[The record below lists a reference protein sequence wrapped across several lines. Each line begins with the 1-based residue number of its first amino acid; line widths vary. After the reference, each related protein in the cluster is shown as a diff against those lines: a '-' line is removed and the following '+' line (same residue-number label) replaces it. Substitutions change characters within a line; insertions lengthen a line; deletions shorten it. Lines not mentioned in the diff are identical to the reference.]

1 VYFAILPTPN
11 SGLIPTRSTPDPTRD
26 PCPVIRIAEGSVNA
40 FDSARVARLASRVSS
55 FAWRPLRMEFPRK
68 LLILGLLANF
78 TLLSQASTQPVHARH
93 AMVVTVH
100 ALASQVGVEI
110 LQAGGNAVDAAVAT
124 GFALAVV
131 HPPAGN
137 IGGGGFMLIRM
148 ADGKTHFLDYRE
160 KAPEAA
166 SRDMYLDAQG
176 NVVDGAS
183 EFGYKSIG
191 VPGSV
196 AGMVYAEQ
204 KYGKLTLKQVMAP
217 AIELARDGYA
227 LTWGEAEDFHDR
239 YLAQYPESRR
249 VFQRNGD
256 YYKPGEIFRQP
267 DLAGTLERIAAQP
280 DDFYHGA
287 LARELAAAVQ
297 KGGGLITADDLAH
310 YEVKE
315 REPVRGIYRGYEVIS
330 APPPSSGGTVL
341 LESLNMLEGYALAKM
356 ESRSAES
363 VHFTV
368 EAFRRAFFD
377 RAEFMG
383 DPDFSRI
390 PVAQLLDKRYAAAW
404 RETIDPQHASPS
416 KELQRPAVFSEL
428 EQYAAAHP
436 PTNASPE
443 SNHTTHYSV
452 VDAEGNAVAVTTTI
466 NDWFGSRVT
475 ADGLG
480 FLLNDEMDDF
490 SAKPGVPNADGLIQG
505 AANAIGPRKRPLS
518 SMTPTIVV
526 HNGKTVMVLGSPGS
540 SKIITTVANV
550 LMGVVDYGMNIQE
563 AVNAPRFHHQWLP
576 DVVNVEKWFSPD
588 ALNTLR
594 KMGYNVQVGLGSGD
608 DYSPYWSDAECI
620 AIDEKTG
627 ERLGA
632 TDGRNSNGKAVGY

>member
-1 VYFAILPTPN
+1 MRSPRKPLILLLLTI
-11 SGLIPTRSTPDPTRD
+11 L
-26 PCPVIRIAEGSVNA
+26 A
-40 FDSARVARLASRVSS
+40 LASSA
-55 FAWRPLRMEFPRK
+55 FAATR
-68 LLILGLLANF
+68 
-78 TLLSQASTQPVHARH
+78 PVHAQH
-93 AMVVTVH
+93 AIVVSVH
-100 ALASQVGVEI
+100 ELASQAGVEI

-131 HPPAGN
+131 HSPAGN

-160 KAPEAA
+160 KAPAA
-166 SRDMYLDAQG
+166 ATRDMYLDAQG
-176 NVVDGAS
+176 NVIEGAS
-183 EFGYKSIG
+183 EYGYKAVG

-196 AGMVYAEQ
+196 AGMVTAE
-204 KYGKLTLKQVMAP
+204 KKFGKLTLKQVIAP
-217 AIELARDGYA
+217 AIKLARDGFA
-227 LTWGEAEDFHDR
+227 LTWDEAHDLHDS
-239 YLAQYPESRR
+239 YLAKFPESRR

-256 YYKPGEIFRQP
+256 YYKSGEIFRQP
-267 DLAGTLERIAAQP
+267 DLARTLERISENP
-280 DDFYHGA
+280 DDFYHGT

-297 KGGGLITADDLAH
+297 KGGGLITVEDLAH

-315 REPVRGIYRGYEVIS
+315 REPVHGSYRGYDVIS

-341 LESLNMLEGYALAKM
+341 IESLNILEGYDLAKM
-356 ESRSAES
+356 QNRSAQS
-363 VHFTV
+363 IHFTV
-368 EAFRRAFFD
+368 EGFRRAFFD

-383 DPDFSRI
+383 DPDFSKI

-404 RETIDPQHASPS
+404 RESIDAEHASAS
-416 KELQRPAVFSEL
+416 KELKRPAIFSEL
-428 EQYAAAHP
+428 EQYAQAHP
-436 PTNASPE
+436 LEVPRRE

-452 VDAEGNAVAVTTTI
+452 VDPDGNAVSVTTTI

-490 SAKPGVPNADGLIQG
+490 SSKPGVPNADGLIQG
-505 AANAIGPRKRPLS
+505 AANEIGPGKRPLS
-518 SMTPTIVV
+518 SMTPTMVV

-550 LMGVVDYGMNIQE
+550 LMGVVDYGMNLQE
-563 AVNAPRFHHQWLP
+563 AVNAPRFHNQWLP

-588 ALNTLR
+588 TVNTLG
-594 KMGYNVQVGLGSGD
+594 KMGYKVQIGLHDGQD
-608 DYSPYWSDAECI
+608 VSPYWSDAECI

-632 TDGRNSNGKAVGY
+632 TDGRNSHGKAVGY